1 MNKFIIWGN
10 YSCDFAISRV
20 LLFPLENRG
29 GGQSNDGLVFQKNQ
43 KWLITFLLIKHTGL
57 RLIYL
62 KFLKK
67 WI

>member
-29 GGQSNDGLVFQKNQ
+29 EDSQM
-43 KWLITFLLIKHTGL
+43 TGWC
-57 RLIYL
+57 
-62 KFLKK
+62 FKK
-67 WI
+67 IRNG